1 MPITRDR
8 FVRLL
13 SAAQDFQQAF
23 THLSSSIAASLDR
36 EPNSL
41 SLIRL
46 NDLHKTLLL
55 NPTKTISTIAEEVR
69 NVTLGKRR
77 THYTE
82 ELLSPPTDPD
92 YMTITDSDLEK
103 LNLESFLESIPYKE
117 KD

>member
-55 NPTKTISTIAEEVR
+55 NPTKTISTVAEEVR
-69 NVTLGKRR
+69 NVQLGKKR
-77 THYTE
+77 THYIE
-82 ELLSPPTDPD
+82 ELLPPPTVPD
-92 YMTITDSDLEK
+92 YLSINENEEHNINTF
-103 LNLESFLESIPYKE
+103 LNSIIPDDKN
-117 KD
+117 